1 MTRKN
6 CMEMKKKIAEY
17 LSAVILLLILSN
29 PLFAEETMSN
39 MISEKFSEKKDM
51 CLVIRSLIQEG
62 KTMKELVKGS
72 INMGYNACLVA
83 NCALEGG
90 SNLEQIING
99 AIEAGVKSNVIAECA
114 IGVREKHDNRASIL
128 EPIQL
133 SQKIKIA
140 ILPFEN
146 LTDNSDA
153 LTYVIP
159 ALKSQLEGKGVEIVD
174 EDILNKFLLK
184 ERVRSTGYISKELAQ
199 KIGKELNVKAIFVG
213 SINSLRPGENPR
225 VGLSARLINSTD
237 GSIIWANHAS
247 ATGDDFTTILGLGTV
262 KTIDKLTLLIVDR
275 LFASFSISPPQKE
288 NELTN
293 RIAVMPFQNS
303 SKHKDAGIIAT
314 YMFLV
319 ELFRDKICEP
329 VEYGETRRLIVD
341 LRIKQKGEID
351 YKVLEGLLKSLD
363 VDGILV
369 GTVELYSDGMDT
381 STTPEGAINA
391 RLIDVRKNKILW
403 YDGYQ
408 LNGNEKVIVFDWGRI
423 RSVDNVAY
431 KVVQKLIEKMG
442 TVKWQ

>member
-1 MTRKN
+1 MGI
-6 CMEMKKKIAEY
+6 KKKIVIEY
-17 LSAVILLLILSN
+17 LSAVILLLIFSN

-39 MISEKFSEKKDM
+39 MISEKFSEKKDI

-62 KTMKELVKGS
+62 KTIKEVVKAS
-72 INMGYNACLVA
+72 INMGYNTCLVA
-83 NCALEGG
+83 KCALEGG
-90 SNLEQIING
+90 RNLEQIING

-114 IGVREKHDNRASIL
+114 IGVREKHDKIARIL

-213 SINSLRPGENPR
+213 SINSFRPGENPR
-225 VGLSARLINSTD
+225 VGLSARLINSSD

-275 LFASFSISPPQKE
+275 LFASFSISPPLKE
-288 NELTN
+288 KELTH

-303 SKHKDAGIIAT
+303 TKHKDAGIIAT

-319 ELFRDKICEP
+319 GLFQDKRFEP

-369 GTVELYSDGMDT
+369 GTVELYSDGLDT
-381 STTPEGAINA
+381 STPPEVAINA

-408 LNGNEKVIVFDWGRI
+408 LNGDEKIIVFDWGRI

-431 KVVQKLIEKMG
+431 EVVKKLIEKMG

>member
-1 MTRKN
+1 MGI
-6 CMEMKKKIAEY
+6 KKKIAEY
-17 LSAVILLLILSN
+17 LSAVILLLIFSN

-39 MISEKFSEKKDM
+39 MISEKFSEKKDI
-51 CLVIRSLIQEG
+51 CLVIGSLIQEG
-62 KTMKELVKGS
+62 KTIKEVVKAS
-72 INMGYNACLVA
+72 INMGYNTCLVA
-83 NCALEGG
+83 TCALEGG

-114 IGVREKHDNRASIL
+114 IGVREKHDNKARIL

-174 EDILNKFLLK
+174 EDVLNKFLLK

-213 SINSLRPGENPR
+213 SINSFRPGENPS
-225 VGLSARLINSTD
+225 VGLSARLINSSD
-237 GSIIWANHAS
+237 GTIIWANHAS

-262 KTIDKLTLLIVDR
+262 KTIDKLILLVVDR
-275 LFASFSISPPQKE
+275 FFASFSISPPLKE
-288 NELTN
+288 KEFTH

-319 ELFRDKICEP
+319 GLFQDKRFEP

-351 YKVLEGLLKSLD
+351 YEVLEGLLKSLD

-369 GTVELYSDGMDT
+369 GTVELYSEGLET
-381 STTPEGAINA
+381 SSPPEVAINA
-391 RLIDVRKNKILW
+391 RLIDVRKNKIQW

-408 LNGNEKVIVFDWGRI
+408 LNGDEKVIVFDWGRI
-423 RSVDNVAY
+423 ISVDNVAY
-431 KVVQKLIEKMG
+431 AVVKKLIEKMG